1 MALPN
6 DVLIHILEY
15 LRGDCTYRKRCL
27 HTTKRLRT
35 CKNRPMPQS
44 VLCYK
49 HEKMFQKET
58 NPFEALIQLNLFMI
72 PH

>member
-27 HTTKRLRT
+27 HTTKKRRT
-35 CKNRPMPQS
+35 CKNRPMLYS

-49 HEKMFQKET
+49 HEKIFQKEM
-58 NPFEALIQLNLFMI
+58 NPLEALIQLNRFMI
-72 PH
+72 PG